1 MDEWIY
7 PEGEAKTFKCFSIL
21 WIEPLSDTW
30 VKPEGSME
38 TTARDQQD
46 KLQLRKRKE
55 GEQALIWGEVG
66 YGTNEGFLQYVKEN
80 EPTKAIFRA
89 CSWKA
94 AEEPDG
100 QLKWEE
106 PHIQNEQIQAK
117 DMEKE
122 MTQVLS
128 DKITEYGSEYEYK
141 SNKGGPY
148 VFIPIHFGLKTPD
161 TAVDNETHW
170 QYELIKEEQDNTQST
185 QESRSQVDKIWTTEN
200 IMEEIKEIFRIRGE
214 TVKLKHEEIWSIFME
229 MWNEDH
235 PIYITA
241 AVISRLSVR
250 SKDIGGTYEDFIKI
264 IKKDEEW
271 GKHVR
276 KVTQREGKK
285 CNKYWNTPDK
295 NDFGVIL
302 GSESIRRLMNLRS
315 FTHTEIKKI
324 RRHAPG
330 LQIYLEC
337 KYGTWEKKGGTKTR
351 KTRKKGGNRKQ
362 DISET
367 AEKAQTKGVS

>member
-1 MDEWIY
+1 M
-7 PEGEAKTFKCFSIL
+7 K
-21 WIEPLSDTW
+21 
-30 VKPEGSME
+30 
-38 TTARDQQD
+38 
-46 KLQLRKRKE
+46 
-55 GEQALIWGEVG
+55 
-66 YGTNEGFLQYVKEN
+66 
-80 EPTKAIFRA
+80 
-89 CSWKA
+89 
-94 AEEPDG
+94 
-100 QLKWEE
+100 
-106 PHIQNEQIQAK
+106 
-117 DMEKE
+117 
-122 MTQVLS
+122 
-128 DKITEYGSEYEYK
+128 
-141 SNKGGPY
+141 
-148 VFIPIHFGLKTPD
+148 
-161 TAVDNETHW
+161 
-170 QYELIKEEQDNTQST
+170 
-185 QESRSQVDKIWTTEN
+185 N
-200 IMEEIKEIFRIRGE
+200 IMEDIKEIFRIRGE

-276 KVTQREGKK
+276 EVTQREGKK

-295 NDFGVIL
+295 NDLGIL
-302 GSESIRRLMNLRS
+302 ESESIRRLMNLRS

-351 KTRKKGGNRKQ
+351 RVRKKGRNRKQ